1 MYLNIFYD
9 SFQLNVRILRKN
21 EMKLLCSMSFN
32 EDEGTAI
39 QLVGKYTLYFNDLI
53 SMEEKRRRMFC
64 E

>member
-9 SFQLNVRILRKN
+9 SFQLNVRILREN
-21 EMKLLCSMSFN
+21 EMKLLYSMCF
-32 EDEGTAI
+32 DEGTAI

-53 SMEEKRRRMFC
+53 SMEVKKHRMFC